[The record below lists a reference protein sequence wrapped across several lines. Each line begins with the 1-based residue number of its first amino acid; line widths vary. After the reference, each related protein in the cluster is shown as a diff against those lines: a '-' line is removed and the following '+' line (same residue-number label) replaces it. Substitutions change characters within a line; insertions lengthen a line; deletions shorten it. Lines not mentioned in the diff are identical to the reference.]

1 MGNYLEHYFQEETKL
16 LSMHQFGFWSNDSC
30 VNQLLLIVHNL
41 YKAFGDVYQIF
52 YPTLEK
58 CEVIL
63 DISKTFGKSGT
74 RLLVSLAQG
83 LIFKPKSFGASNSL
97 LSLVENFLSNRFQR
111 VLLNDHTCQ

>member
-1 MGNYLEHYFQEETKL
+1 
-16 LSMHQFGFWSNDSC
+16 MHQSGFWSNDSC

-41 YKAFGDVYQIF
+41 YKAFGDVYQNF

-58 CEVIL
+58 CEAIL
-63 DISKTFGKSGT
+63 DISKTCGKSGT

-83 LIFKPKSFGASNSL
+83 LIFKPKSVGASNSL

-111 VLLNDHTCQ
+111 VLLNDQTSQ